1 LLEQRQ
7 NRTFVQEDSM
17 PPKKSTRAKI
27 SSRPKK
33 IVRAEAA
40 PRISTSPDSKRMM
53 GVGALLVV
61 FCVMA
66 AAMLLTARE
75 PSSSPAVG
83 GAGLQPESPLAS
95 ADSRRSESAVR
106 PSLVAASMKLPA
118 ADAAKSPGRTFSSV
132 TITGC
137 LERRDDGFR
146 LTDTDG
152 SDAPKARSWK
162 SGFLKKD
169 SASLEVVDAGNRVKL
184 PSHVG
189 RRVSVTGLLDDRE
202 LQVRSLRRIAPAC
215 D

>member
-1 LLEQRQ
+1 
-7 NRTFVQEDSM
+7 
-17 PPKKSTRAKI
+17 
-27 SSRPKK
+27 
-33 IVRAEAA
+33 
-40 PRISTSPDSKRMM
+40 M
-53 GVGALLVV
+53 GVGALLLV

-75 PSSSPAVG
+75 PSSPST
-83 GAGLQPESPLAS
+83 AGSAETHPESILAP
-95 ADSRRSESAVR
+95 ADSRGDGRSR
-106 PSLVAASMKLPA
+106 PSLVAASMKLSEA
-118 ADAAKSPGRTFSSV
+118 ETAKSPVRTFSSV

-162 SGFLKKD
+162 SGFLKKG

-202 LQVRSLRRIAPAC
+202 LQVRSLRRVAPGC

>member
-1 LLEQRQ
+1 
-7 NRTFVQEDSM
+7 M
-17 PPKKSTRAKI
+17 PPKKSTRAKTAPR
-27 SSRPKK
+27 SKK
-33 IVRAEAA
+33 PEGTEAA
-40 PRISTSPDSKRMM
+40 PRVSTSPDSKRMM
-53 GVGALLVV
+53 GVGVLFLV

-75 PSSSPAVG
+75 PSSPST
-83 GAGLQPESPLAS
+83 AGSAGMLPESTLS
-95 ADSRRSESAVR
+95 AGESRGNGSAAR

-118 ADAAKSPGRTFSSV
+118 AEAAKSPVRTFSSV

-162 SGFLKKD
+162 SGFLKKG
-169 SASLEVVDAGNRVKL
+169 SASLEVVDAGHRVKL